1 MGCDNGSILDEC
13 QFRLLSETVSTPF
26 ASFVRREEMK
36 VCPVRTNEAAA
47 VVWCACAVLVGTDVV
62 DSFSQYV
69 LYFRKKT
76 VVTRL
81 GHARPLIFILGTRT
95 RNAQVCPPVFGNL
108 RPPRRHESKRTR
120 FPTPRV
126 AFAVTFE
133 SRA

>member
-62 DSFSQYV
+62 CC
-69 LYFRKKT
+69 
-76 VVTRL
+76 
-81 GHARPLIFILGTRT
+81 HPPWARP
-95 RNAQVCPPVFGNL
+95 PPYIYL
-108 RPPRRHESKRTR
+108 R
-120 FPTPRV
+120 
-126 AFAVTFE
+126 
-133 SRA
+133 

>member
-1 MGCDNGSILDEC
+1 
-13 QFRLLSETVSTPF
+13 
-26 ASFVRREEMK
+26 MK
-36 VCPVRTNEAAA
+36 VCPVRTKLPPA
-47 VVWCACAVLVGTDVV
+47 VVGWLVCVVCVCVCAVLVGTDVV

-69 LYFRKKT
+69 LYFRKKN
-76 VVTRL
+76 VVTRP

-108 RPPRRHESKRTR
+108 RPPRRQRTKAKATR

-133 SRA
+133 SCA